1 MSDRPKNAGTGAL
14 KAKYGAPV
22 RSRYARII
30 QMAKRVY
37 ECPKCGMRK
46 VKRVSVGIWLCSK
59 CGYKFAGGAYQPTT
73 EMGRVALRVKG

>member
-1 MSDRPKNAGTGAL
+1 MSNQPRNAGMGSM
-14 KAKYGAPV
+14 KAKYGAPL
-22 RSRYARII
+22 RSRYVRIL

-46 VKRVSVGIWLCSK
+46 VKRISVGIWFCSK

-73 EMGRVALRVKG
+73 EMGRVASRIGK